1 LDAKSLEYE
10 EKITNLTKQLTL
22 RTEEHTAAILAHT
35 AALRAHR
42 DHLITS
48 LATTNAYVTLFEAVR
63 TIGTDIAN
71 DIQQARE
78 SNDPSL
84 ITAAEKLEHYAN
96 VLAQALQ
103 DSINARQS
111 SLEKQRA
118 STDLEGEGSRE

>member
-1 LDAKSLEYE
+1 MDAKSLEYE
-10 EKITNLTKQLTL
+10 ERITNLTKQLAL
-22 RTEEHTAAILAHT
+22 RTEEHSAALVAHT

-48 LATTNAYVTLFEAVR
+48 LATTAAFVTLFEAVR
-63 TIGTDIAN
+63 TIGTDMAN

-78 SNDPSL
+78 SGDPSL

-103 DSINARQS
+103 SSINARQS

-118 STDLEGEGSRE
+118 SIELEGEGS